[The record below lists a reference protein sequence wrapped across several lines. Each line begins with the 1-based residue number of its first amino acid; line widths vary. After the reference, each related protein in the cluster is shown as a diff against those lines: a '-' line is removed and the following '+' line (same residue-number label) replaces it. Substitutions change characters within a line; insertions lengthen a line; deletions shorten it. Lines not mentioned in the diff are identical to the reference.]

1 MRSSPTL
8 QGEKDEMV
16 GKHLNFQGKQL
27 GNFNQNNK
35 QTPIVLIES
44 SLSPP
49 PAPRLSLMCAL
60 DAEGNVGFT
69 PTRIIL
75 HIQD

>member
-1 MRSSPTL
+1 MKSVRSSPTL
-8 QGEKDEMV
+8 QGEKGEMV

-35 QTPIVLIES
+35 QTPTVLIEN

-49 PAPRLSLMCAL
+49 APCPSQAL
-60 DAEGNVGFT
+60 DAEECKLYT
-69 PTRIIL
+69 
-75 HIQD
+75 H